1 MYFQFF
7 QEQKCHCQ
15 NSPGLLTKVCEFC
28 RVVSWITSDYSGFVI
43 GKGIDLSFDL
53 FIPKEYSRTMRLMYV
68 LHNYWKF
75 NNNYI
80 VYCYAV
86 VKKIHQLQACGLLL
100 EIIINTYNADWKHL
114 WIKLFFK
121 KSILHIYIFT

>member
-15 NSPGLLTKVCEFC
+15 NSQGLLTKVCEFY
-28 RVVSWITSDYSGFVI
+28 RVVFEITSDYSGFVI

-68 LHNYWKF
+68 LHNY
-75 NNNYI
+75 
-80 VYCYAV
+80 
-86 VKKIHQLQACGLLL
+86 
-100 EIIINTYNADWKHL
+100 
-114 WIKLFFK
+114 
-121 KSILHIYIFT
+121 